1 MLSVAA
7 LLRLSPRCRALSP
20 LLRAGDPLFS
30 TTIKVDEKD
39 VPLAVYEGDSPASVA
54 TDFAVAHKLDQDGA
68 MAGFYHLKQVGPSRP
83 ARPAPPGQPIRWLT
97 GRRAAV

>member
-1 MLSVAA
+1 M
-7 LLRLSPRCRALSP
+7 PRPEPAP
-20 LLRAGDPLFS
+20 LRAGDPLFS

-68 MAGFYHLKQVGPSRP
+68 MAVFYHLKQVGRSPGPPRRP
-83 ARPAPPGQPIRWLT
+83 T
-97 GRRAAV
+97 RRSGG